1 MKKISNNI
9 NYKKKMLIESINTL
23 LKNEIDIKEENIKR
37 REKEIKYNKE
47 KIKTSIIILSLF
59 TLLTGGVL
67 KKIKDDSRIITY
79 RTDKEIYTSFNKD
92 RIIISDYQEK
102 LSDENKITIKEY
114 YPWEEKNNNYQRKIR
129 TYKLSNI
136 DYNEIISSLDEDI
149 KLLLT
154 DYHYYEEIE
163 IKYERGYLREYLD
176 NYYKIIKISQEESD
190 IKIDYDNNKRLLL
203 CSLFIFLEYLLYT
216 VYIEFKEESLL
227 DTIISNAY
235 GIFENNYQ
243 NKEDLIQIKKYL
255 EELNKLSEK
264 EKLNIDELI
273 NIYQIYQ
280 NEINN
285 FENKKNK
292 KLKLSL

>member
-9 NYKKKMLIESINTL
+9 NYKKKMLIENINTL

-102 LSDENKITIKEY
+102 LSDENKITVKEY

-255 EELNKLSEK
+255 EEINKLSEK
-264 EKLNIDELI
+264 GELDIDELI

>member
-9 NYKKKMLIESINTL
+9 NYKKKMLIENINTL

-102 LSDENKITIKEY
+102 LSDENKITVKEY

-264 EKLNIDELI
+264 EKLNIEELI

-285 FENKKNK
+285 FENKK
-292 KLKLSL
+292 LKLSL